1 MFFHEPYL
9 TLGGTLLCDVQEAEV
24 AELQA
29 YRQSQLHD
37 KKSLAIAT
45 LVEGRPQAYVDFFY
59 LTHSNPPN
67 ASVASAQHHGTVIQQ
82 APDADG
88 ELPQESLGLL
98 RAQLIRAE
106 AASKAGEWSSN
117 PLIPTFDTKLH
128 TCGAH

>member
-1 MFFHEPYL
+1 M
-9 TLGGTLLCDVQEAEV
+9 

-67 ASVASAQHHGTVIQQ
+67 ASVASAQQHGTVMQQ

-106 AASKAGEWSSN
+106 AASKAGGTGL
-117 PLIPTFDTKLH
+117 LISICHVFSIHSVTVTVMSIQSVV
-128 TCGAH
+128 